1 MNVDRQSVE
10 EGVREAEARPLDF
23 VPTDR
28 AKLVRESIALIDRMK
43 EAGASESD
51 IEKEVGPFKEQFPF
65 LYKMVIKPN
74 YDKSTLRTML
84 TMLDKIG
91 DGSMSQHQASVL
103 VGGRLVDKYVKPD
116 LR

>member
-10 EGVREAEARPLDF
+10 DGVREAEARALEYDP
-23 VPTDR
+23 VNR
-28 AKLVRESIALIDRMK
+28 AKLVRDSIAKIDQMK
-43 EAGASESD
+43 ATGVSEQD
-51 IEKEVGPFKEQFPF
+51 IEKEVGPFKDQFPF

-74 YDKSTLRTML
+74 YDKATLKTML
-84 TMLDKIG
+84 VMLDKMG

-103 VGGRLVDKYVKPD
+103 IGGRLVDKYVKPD

>member
-10 EGVREAEARPLDF
+10 DGVREAEARALEYNPK
-23 VPTDR
+23 DR
-28 AKLVRESIALIDRMK
+28 VQLVRDSIARVDQMK
-43 EAGASESD
+43 AAGASEED

-74 YDKSTLRTML
+74 YDKATLKTML
-84 TMLDKIG
+84 VMLDKMG

-103 VGGRLVDKYVKPD
+103 IGGRLVDKYVKPD